1 MAKANGTF
9 TYPMSSQKDIA
20 DAGSNYDNILSEF
33 TNGTAF
39 RDVTVNP
46 ILKTTHVTSETTTS
60 SVTSVPSVIFTEIR
74 KGPHDSSISNDSNS
88 QIGNRILPV
97 NTTITDYGTARD
109 NSAPFKI
116 KVYDSK
122 ASGDTNRKFVYSTTD
137 SPATDTLG
145 IDIDNYDYFIILNPS
160 IIQDTSSTTQTS
172 VRPHF
177 AKITAITSFEEFG
190 DGLEFTPKYPVPVP
204 KGTNFEVFKG
214 PAKTATDIVAVS
226 YGLRGDANANTDN
239 YDVLNVVSKPTFYFY
254 NERLEQDDQLDYME
268 KYTLT
273 RLRWLSTLTNIT
285 ITDTDAHTKY
295 QEGSSSVRFE
305 VASSSDTDKLCE
317 GMSIFN
323 SSNVFLG
330 NIKDITGNFF
340 QLDFARIA
348 ISADTSNSQ
357 TYKIGRGIQNVVFRT
372 EARIK
377 GAIPNK
383 GRQKLDAILVDNLRN
398 TDNSDNN
405 FNPSFWRKSFVN
417 MRRHEQDSTTVTVNA
432 SHFDGELNGPSR
444 YITSDPKPFR
454 SDKVSPMTDIVVNNP
469 RNRMSKIA
477 KMIALNNSGIL
488 PRKITRGQKL
498 RVLNT
503 KFSDKTTMKEL
514 PVLASKTTSANTI
527 TFTEIPS
534 SHDYKLSEKLP
545 TNSILEIGDY
555 YYVVD
560 SFGTKSGSSQ
570 VLTTKAR
577 KTLTENT
584 FTVTTTIHEF
594 TNLVPKVVFWT
605 GVLNTED
612 FDSETDVIYADNHRL
627 SVSDSTIKKENTK
640 FYNSRITFNSL
651 SHHENLVDFID
662 RNMEY
667 VKFQSPDRKFYQG
680 SSIQR
685 FYYYDNS
692 YSLQEEVFTG
702 VIESTDNM
710 TENGLSTMTIEG
722 RDNSSALLNKL
733 VNRNLNHTEDMLFS
747 SLNPVLPQVGENTA
761 SANTTVSN
769 GIPSLSGISTGTI
782 TWPTSS
788 GDKNSP
794 KHSIAVMTTGE
805 IIGEV
810 ESKATV
816 GSNYVVTLKH
826 AAIHTGSNKNV
837 RFIDPYR
844 FANYLSGVKALSS
857 NPQITSTTDFR
868 GVNDKGVVFQD
879 SVSFFRADDG
889 TLSTRKLQGTS
900 NTVDTVGATSNSS
913 IHKLGSFANNRT
925 LGFDISETIS
935 IDELTTTLSSADSV
949 FAFKTVNE
957 SGVDTE
963 DVSVVSLASEA
974 YDVISFESKDDG
986 GATMEIAPRCPLV
999 LGKVVN
1005 NEDDTRSD
1013 HSFYLLNTPINNG
1026 GFLHRLTRNIS
1037 QKIYTSDHA
1046 YRYWD
1051 LQKFGD
1057 GTLIGKDAGI
1067 YKSASKINSYAISH
1081 PIDTDGTLGSSEY
1094 IADNRPLLGSNFLD
1108 DDLTMLNTASGPFV
1122 DDTGGADKTPPQ
1134 KSLLTRTSTV
1144 GSRVPI
1150 SSIVLKN
1157 IDDKAQVYEIYSTG
1171 DLYPYSKLRYN
1182 NLSANTLE
1190 FSQLGCL
1197 LQSEGAQS
1205 ATVVN
1210 HRDYDGTT
1218 RMTDIRDG
1226 NFESVSIKSATKT
1239 TDQMKRFGIA
1249 RLVEATFDWHFNPV
1263 DSDNLPTP
1271 EESEVTFLTYQMFKA
1286 RTAATNLTFSIT
1298 GSNVIQL
1305 QHTTG
1310 NSITLSAGDAVF
1322 RVDTGEMVG
1331 YKDGGSDITIASGS
1345 AVTINSATNTWQGMS
1360 GYLNT
1365 SDGVTNLPVY
1375 ISPEYR
1381 NLTFNPPIFKGVLK
1395 DEETDNQKE
1404 GKTDLTSIFLVR
1416 PNYEST
1422 GFSFANLRGDDVT
1435 TTLSGN
1441 YSAGSTSLNVAD
1453 ASNFSSA
1460 GVGEVSGVRV
1470 RWSSKSGNTLTLDTN
1485 ADDNFFYLN
1494 KQQVSSGTSIIEY
1507 KNNFDAPNILF
1518 PIVFKTLSSSGSNA
1532 GKDVS
1537 PYHPDYAWSGHADYN
1552 GHYYH
1557 SSRVLATNVSNQTT
1571 STSLSDLDKFGYSD
1585 DANPFNN
1592 TIGDFRNVRRIST
1605 SGPTPDMI
1613 QTSARLGVNTSS
1625 DYTSWIGATDVS
1637 SSQVYQNTRNTIVFE
1652 EGSNYYSL
1660 SGMNSMRKDMVSSVN
1675 NRNITFLESLEDEQV
1690 SGKRETYHRDA
1701 TTSGGGIY
1709 KAQMLV
1715 KPFLDTGDSNVSLN
1729 DGIGQDSKTLTIN
1742 IESNTS
1748 QHNWLS
1754 YVPNLTGYYL
1764 VPETGYDNLSRVTNG
1779 AISDPSQGATDP
1791 AMLGARRE
1799 LNSTGIIRIES
1810 HTQGQVSYTDSTI
1823 DHVIVGSS
1831 AFNSDRIYRLMRF
1844 AETTFRDTPNEII
1857 LNRLHYTGL
1866 DYSLTPSSFRT
1877 GKTKAVRSFD
1887 EKLAEGVLSMYVVLN
1902 TDTLG
1907 GDSVNSM
1914 TNSMLFSVNP
1924 LLAHSIIGCTS
1935 GSTFDMFITDGTN
1948 RQRKRV
1954 TYTYGL
1960 SDDQRLTEAKLT
1972 FNDTITGN
1980 GIVSFSEIVNVEL
1993 DRKPDLDN
2001 VTSCHIGTTML
2012 VGEEVE
2018 TAIETI
2024 AKEAGMTTDTIQ
2036 TQSIFTGN
2044 IVSSVSNNIVTC
2056 KKDVIGIEAGDVI
2069 YTHEGLPV
2077 GKVASVSGSS
2087 ITFND
2092 VDSDPDID
2100 LWYTPLVNDELIKR
2114 EKKTFVAINNFTE
2127 VSAFDAMNTL
2137 ASKKEMDF
2145 NVRGKHIDF
2154 RKITVTG
2161 GLTKKKINYK
2171 NNRIFKIDTNA
2182 ELFAKAN
2189 KVTVVGDRIS
2199 ATAQIDEEGTEITF
2213 VDSTIKSSEDAKVK
2227 ANELLELHSQD
2238 TRKIKLQLEK
2248 KGLEILEA
2256 GDIVELDFP
2265 AQSIPSGQY
2274 VIFEIENVLT
2284 SQITMTVGTFSKTI
2298 AERLSELGTGQRENT
2313 STTFGKNSI
2322 SVTGETLLKDK
2333 LDIRVTNVT
2342 YTISGTGAVSNV
2354 GFDAKVGFFDDG
2366 ASEDAMAE
2374 LDSSGTEVG
2383 FSRASVGV
2391 LLEYDSED

>member
-9 TYPMSSQKDIA
+9 TYPMSSQKNIA

-33 TNGTAF
+33 STGTAF

-46 ILKTTHVTSETTTS
+46 ILKTTHVNSETISS
-60 SVTSVPSVIFTEIR
+60 SVTSVPSAIFTEIR

-88 QIGNRILPV
+88 GIGNRILPV
-97 NTTITDYGTARD
+97 NTTLSNYGTARD
-109 NSAPFKI
+109 NSPPFKI
-116 KVYDSK
+116 KVYSSD
-122 ASGDTNRKFVYSTTD
+122 ASGDTNRKFVYNTLDT
-137 SPATDTLG
+137 PATDTLG
-145 IDIDNYDYFIILNPS
+145 IDIDNYDYFILLNPS
-160 IIQDTSSTTQTS
+160 IIQNTSSTTQTS

-177 AKITAITSFEEFG
+177 AKITGITGFEEFG
-190 DGLEFTPKYPVPVP
+190 DGLEFSPKYPVPIP
-204 KGTNFEVFKG
+204 KGTQFEVFKG
-214 PAKTATDIVAVS
+214 PHKINDTDVVAVS
-226 YGLRGDANANTDN
+226 YGLRGDANGNTDN
-239 YDVLNVVSKPTFYFY
+239 YDVLNFVSKPTFYFY
-254 NERLEQDDQLDYME
+254 NDRLEQDDQLDYME

-323 SSNVFLG
+323 SSDAFIG
-330 NIKDITGNFF
+330 NIKDISGNFF

-348 ISADTSNSQ
+348 ISADTSNTQ

-405 FNPSFWRKSFVN
+405 FNPSFWRKAFVN
-417 MRRHEQDSTTVTVNA
+417 MRRHEQDSTTATVDAN
-432 SHFDGELNGPSR
+432 HFDGELNGPAR
-444 YITSDPKPFR
+444 YITSDPRPFR
-454 SDKVSPMTDIVVNNP
+454 NDKISPMTDIVVNSP
-469 RNRMSKIA
+469 RNRMSKFA
-477 KMIALNNSGIL
+477 KMIGMNNSGML
-488 PRKITRGQKL
+488 PHKVQRGQKL
-498 RVLNT
+498 KVLHT

-514 PVLASKTTSANTI
+514 PVLASKTNNANTI
-527 TFTEIPS
+527 TFTEIDA
-534 SHDYKLSEKLP
+534 SHDYQLSEKLP
-545 TNSILEIGDY
+545 VNSIIEIGDY
-555 YYVVD
+555 HYVVD
-560 SFGTKSGSSQ
+560 SFGAKSSSSQ
-570 VLTTKAR
+570 VLTVKAR
-577 KTLTENT
+577 KTKTENT
-584 FTVTTTIHEF
+584 FSLGATVHEF

-612 FDSETDVIYADNHRL
+612 FDSETDVIYADNNRL
-627 SVSDSTIKKENTK
+627 SVSDSTIKKENAK

-651 SHHENLVDFID
+651 SHHENFVDFID
-662 RNMEY
+662 RNMQY
-667 VKFQSPDRKFYQG
+667 VKIQDASRKFYQ
-680 SSIQR
+680 SSNIQR
-685 FYYYDNS
+685 FYYYDNAF
-692 YSLQEEVFTG
+692 SLQKEEFSGIV
-702 VIESTDNM
+702 ESTDNI
-710 TENGLSTMTIEG
+710 TENGLSTMIIEG

-733 VNRNLNHTEDMLFS
+733 VNRDLNHTEDMLFS
-747 SLNPVLPQVGENTA
+747 SLNPVLPQVGSLIFSNV
-761 SANTTVSN
+761 SSTVS
-769 GIPSLSGISTGTI
+769 GGAVYGTI

-788 GDKNSP
+788 GDRDAP
-794 KHSIAVMTTGE
+794 KHSIAVMSTGH

-810 ESKATV
+810 DSKAIV

-826 AAIHTGSNKNV
+826 AAIHTGNSKNV
-837 RFIDPYR
+837 RFVDPYR
-844 FANYLSGVKALSS
+844 LSNFLSGVKALGS
-857 NPQITSTTDFR
+857 NPQITSTTDFK
-868 GVNDKGVVFQD
+868 GVSDKGVVFQD

-889 TLSTRKLQGTS
+889 TLSTRKLEGAS

-913 IHKLGSFANNRT
+913 IHKLGSFVNNRT
-925 LGFDISETIS
+925 LGFDIGKTIS
-935 IDELTTTLSSADSV
+935 IDELTSTLSSADSV
-949 FAFKTVNE
+949 FAFKPVNE

-963 DVSVVSLASEA
+963 DISIMSLASES

-999 LGKVVN
+999 LGRVVN
-1005 NEDDTRSD
+1005 NEDDTRSN

-1026 GFLHRLTRNIS
+1026 GFLHRLTRHTL
-1037 QKIYTSDHA
+1037 QKIYTSDHV

-1051 LQKFGD
+1051 LQKFSD

-1108 DDLTMLNTASGPFV
+1108 DDLTIINSASGPFI

-1150 SSIVLKN
+1150 SSNVLKN

-1197 LQSEGAQS
+1197 LQSEGVQS

-1226 NFESVSIKSATKT
+1226 NFEAVPIKSATKT
-1239 TDQMKRFGIA
+1239 TDQLKRFGIA

-1271 EESEVTFLTYQMFKA
+1271 EESEVTFLNYQMFKA
-1286 RTAATNLTFSIT
+1286 RTAADNLTLSIT
-1298 GSNVIQL
+1298 GSNNIQL

-1310 NSITLSAGDAVF
+1310 SSITLSVGDAVF

-1331 YKDGGSDITIASGS
+1331 YKKGGSDITIASGS
-1345 AVTINSATNTWQGMS
+1345 AVTINSGITWNAMT

-1365 SDGVTNLPVY
+1365 TDNVTNLPVY
-1375 ISPEYR
+1375 IMPEYR
-1381 NLTFNPPIFKGVLK
+1381 NLTFSSPIFKGVLK

-1422 GFSFANLRGDDVT
+1422 GFSFANLRGDDIT
-1435 TTLSGN
+1435 TQTSGT
-1441 YSAGSTSLNVAD
+1441 YVGGSTSLNVTN
-1453 ASNFSSA
+1453 ASNFSNA
-1460 GVGEVSGVRV
+1460 GVGEVNGVRI

-1494 KQQVSSGTSIIEY
+1494 RTQVASGTNIIEY
-1507 KNNFDAPNILF
+1507 TDNFDAPNILF
-1518 PIVFKTLSSSGSNA
+1518 PIVFETLSSSASPT

-1537 PYHPDYAWSGHADYN
+1537 PYHPDYAWGGHADYA

-1571 STSLSDLDKFGYSD
+1571 STTLSDLDKFQNSD
-1585 DANPFNN
+1585 DVNPYNN
-1592 TIGDFRNVRRIST
+1592 CIGVFRNIRRVST
-1605 SGPTPDMI
+1605 SGPNPNII

-1625 DYTSWIGATDVS
+1625 DYTSWIGASDVS
-1637 SSQVYQNTRNTIVFE
+1637 SSQVYQNTRNTIVFN
-1652 EGSNYYSL
+1652 EGSQYYSL
-1660 SGMNSMRKDMVSSVN
+1660 SGINSMRKDMVSSVN
-1675 NRNITFLESLEDEQV
+1675 DRNITFLESLEDEQV
-1690 SGKRETYHRDA
+1690 SGKREIYHRNA

-1715 KPFLDTGDSNVSLN
+1715 KPFLDTGDSNVSVNNGL
-1729 DGIGQDSKTLTIN
+1729 GQDSKTLTIN
-1742 IESNTS
+1742 VKSNTS
-1748 QHNWLS
+1748 QHTWLS
-1754 YVPNLTGYYL
+1754 FVPNLTGYYL
-1764 VPETGYDNLSRVTNG
+1764 VPETGYDNLNQVTNG
-1779 AISDPSQGATDP
+1779 AISDPS
-1791 AMLGARRE
+1791 LGANNSVELGTRRE

-1810 HTQGQVSYTDSTI
+1810 HTQGQDAFSDI
-1823 DHVIVGSS
+1823 DTNHVIVGSS
-1831 AFNSDRIYRLMRF
+1831 AFNSDRTYRLMRF

-1877 GKTKAVRSFD
+1877 GSTNAVRKLD

-1907 GDSVNSM
+1907 GSSLG
-1914 TNSMLFSVNP
+1914 TQFTSSMLFSVNP
-1924 LLAHSIIGCTS
+1924 LLAHAIIGCTS

-1948 RQRKRV
+1948 TQRKRV

-1960 SDDQRLTEAKLT
+1960 SDDQRLRESKLT

-1993 DRKPDLDN
+1993 DRKPDLN
-2001 VTSCHIGTTML
+2001 NISSCHIGTTML
-2012 VGEEVE
+2012 VGEEIE
-2018 TAIETI
+2018 TAIDRI
-2024 AKEAGMTTDTIQ
+2024 AKDAGMTTDTIQ

-2056 KKDVIGIEAGDVI
+2056 KKAVVGIEAGDVI
-2069 YTHEGLPV
+2069 YTHEGLPI
-2077 GKVASVSGSS
+2077 GKVASNGVSGSN
-2087 ITFND
+2087 ITFNNVHTD
-2092 VDSDPDID
+2092 TDID

-2114 EKKTFVAINNFTE
+2114 EKKTFVATNNFTE
-2127 VSAFDAMNTL
+2127 VSAFDAMNIL

-2145 NVRGKHIDF
+2145 NVDGKHIDF
-2154 RKITVTG
+2154 RKIGTVD
-2161 GLTKKKINYK
+2161 LLVKKSINY
-2171 NNRIFKIDTNA
+2171 NTNRLFKVESNA
-2182 ELFAKAN
+2182 ALFAKAS
-2189 KVTVVGDRIS
+2189 KVTVVGDRVTES
-2199 ATAQIDEEGTEITF
+2199 ASEDIDGTEITF
-2213 VDSTIKSSEDAKVK
+2213 VDSTIRTRQDALVR
-2227 ANELLELHSQD
+2227 AVELLQLHNSD
-2238 TRKIKLQLEK
+2238 NRRIKLTLER
-2248 KGLEILEA
+2248 KGLESLEA
-2256 GDIVELDFP
+2256 GDVIKLSFEEQNIPTGNYIV
-2265 AQSIPSGQY
+2265 
-2274 VIFEIENVLT
+2274 FEIENILS
-2284 SQITMTVGTFSKTI
+2284 SQISMIVGTFDKTI
-2298 AERLSELGTGQRENT
+2298 AERLTELGTGQRQNT
-2313 STTFGKNSI
+2313 ATTFSKNKVSA
-2322 SVTGETLLKDK
+2322 SGTTLFVDK
-2333 LDIRVTNVT
+2333 MNIEVTNVT

-2354 GFDAKVGFFDDG
+2354 GFGAKVGFFDDG

-2383 FSRASVGV
+2383 FSRQSVGV
-2391 LLEYDSED
+2391 LIEYDSED

>member
-9 TYPMSSQKDIA
+9 TYPMSSQKNIA

-33 TNGTAF
+33 STGTAF

-46 ILKTTHVTSETTTS
+46 ILKTTHVDSENITS
-60 SVTSVPSVIFTEIR
+60 SVTSVPSAIFTEIR

-88 QIGNRILPV
+88 GIGNRILPV
-97 NTTITDYGTARD
+97 NTTLSNHGTARD
-109 NSAPFKI
+109 NSPPFKI
-116 KVYDSK
+116 KVYSSD
-122 ASGDTNRKFVYSTTD
+122 ASGDTNRKFVYNTQD
-137 SPATDTLG
+137 SPDTDTLG
-145 IDIDNYDYFIILNPS
+145 IDIDNYDYFILLNPS

-177 AKITAITSFEEFG
+177 AKVTGITSFDEFG
-190 DGLEFTPKYPVPVP
+190 DGLEFSPKYPVPIP
-204 KGTNFEVFKG
+204 KGTQFEVFKG
-214 PAKTATDIVAVS
+214 PAKTATDVVAVS

-239 YDVLNVVSKPTFYFY
+239 YDVLNFVSKPTFYFY
-254 NERLEQDDQLDYME
+254 NDRLEQDDQLDYME

-273 RLRWLSTLTNIT
+273 RLRWFSTLTNIT

-372 EARIK
+372 EAKIK
-377 GAIPNK
+377 GTIPNK
-383 GRQKLDAILVDNLRN
+383 GRQKLDAVLVDNLRN

-405 FNPSFWRKSFVN
+405 FNPSFWRKAFVN
-417 MRRHEQDSTTVTVNA
+417 MRRHEQDSTTATVDAN
-432 SHFDGELNGPSR
+432 HFDGELNGPAR
-444 YITSDPKPFR
+444 YITSDPRPFR
-454 SDKVSPMTDIVVNNP
+454 NDKISPMSDIIVNSP

-477 KMIALNNSGIL
+477 KMIGLNNSGML
-488 PRKITRGQKL
+488 PHKIQRGQKL
-498 RVLNT
+498 KVLHT

-514 PVLASKTTSANTI
+514 PVLASKTAAANTI
-527 TFTEIPS
+527 TFTQIDS
-534 SHDYKLSEKLP
+534 AHDYQLSEKLP
-545 TNSILEIGDY
+545 VNSIIEIGDY
-555 YYVVD
+555 HYVVQ
-560 SFGTKSGSSQ
+560 SFASKSSGSQ

-577 KTLTENT
+577 KTKTENT
-584 FTVTTTIHEF
+584 FSSGATVHEF

-605 GVLNTED
+605 GVLNTD
-612 FDSETDVIYADNHRL
+612 GFDSETDVIYADNHRL
-627 SVSDSTIKKENTK
+627 SVSDSTINKENTK

-662 RNMEY
+662 RNMQY
-667 VKFQSPDRKFYQG
+667 VKIQDASRKFYQ
-680 SSIQR
+680 SSNIQR

-692 YSLQEEVFTG
+692 FSLQQEAFSGIV
-702 VIESTDNM
+702 ESTDNT
-710 TENGLSTMTIEG
+710 TENGLSTMIIEG

-747 SLNPVLPQVGENTA
+747 SLNPVLPQVGDVTSNT
-761 SANTTVSN
+761 SVSN
-769 GIPSLSGISTGTI
+769 SFSGIITGTV

-788 GDKNSP
+788 GDKNAP

-844 FANYLSGVKALSS
+844 FANYLSGVKALGS
-857 NPQITSTTDFR
+857 NPQITSTTDFK
-868 GVNDKGVVFQD
+868 GVSDKGIVFQD

-889 TLSTRKLQGTS
+889 TLSTRKLEGAS

-913 IHKLGSFANNRT
+913 IHKLGSFVNNRT
-925 LGFDISETIS
+925 LGFDIGETIS

-949 FAFKTVNE
+949 FALKPVNE

-963 DVSVVSLASEA
+963 DVSIMSLASES

-999 LGKVVN
+999 LGRVVN

-1037 QKIYTSDHA
+1037 QKIYTSNNV

-1051 LQKFGD
+1051 LQKFND

-1081 PIDTDGTLGSSEY
+1081 PIDTDGTLGSSTY

-1108 DDLTMLNTASGPFV
+1108 DDLAMLNTASGPFV

-1134 KSLLTRTSTV
+1134 KSLLTRTTTV

-1150 SSIVLKN
+1150 SSSVLKN

-1205 ATVVN
+1205 STVVN

-1226 NFESVSIKSATKT
+1226 NFEAVPIKSATKT
-1239 TDQMKRFGIA
+1239 TDQLKRFGIA

-1271 EESEVTFLTYQMFKA
+1271 EESEVTFLNYQMFKA
-1286 RTAATNLTFSIT
+1286 RTPATNLTFSIT
-1298 GSNVIQL
+1298 GINVIQL

-1310 NSITLSAGDAVF
+1310 SSITLSVGDAIF

-1331 YKDGGSDITIASGS
+1331 YKKGGSDTTIASGS
-1345 AVTINSATNTWQGMS
+1345 AVAINSVTNSWQSMS
-1360 GYLNT
+1360 GYTNT
-1365 SDGVTNLPVY
+1365 SDDVTNLPVY
-1375 ISPEYR
+1375 IMPEYR
-1381 NLTFNPPIFKGVLK
+1381 NLTFTSPIFKGVLK

-1435 TTLSGN
+1435 TTLSGT
-1441 YSAGSTSLNVAD
+1441 YAAGSTSLNLAN

-1460 GVGEVSGVRV
+1460 GVGEVNGVRV

-1518 PIVFKTLSSSGSNA
+1518 PIVFHTLRSASNQ
-1532 GKDVS
+1532 GNTDIS
-1537 PYHPDYAWSGHADYN
+1537 PYHPDYAWSSHADFT

-1557 SSRVLATNVSNQTT
+1557 SSRVLASNVSNKTT
-1571 STSLSDLDKFGYSD
+1571 SSGLVDLDKFGYSD
-1585 DANPFNN
+1585 DANPYNN
-1592 TIGDFRNVRRIST
+1592 CIGVFRNIRRIST
-1605 SGPTPDMI
+1605 SGPNPDMI

-1625 DYTSWIGATDVS
+1625 DYTNWLGATDIS
-1637 SSQVYQNTRNTIVFE
+1637 TTLVYQNTRNTIAFE
-1652 EGSNYYSL
+1652 EGSFYYSL
-1660 SGMNSMRKDMVSSVN
+1660 SGINSMRKDMASSVN

-1715 KPFLDTGDSNVSLN
+1715 KPFLDTGDSNVSIN
-1729 DGIGQDSKTLTIN
+1729 DGLGQDSKTLTIN

-1764 VPETGYDNLSRVTNG
+1764 VPEEGYDTINQVTNG
-1779 AISDPSQGATDP
+1779 AISNP
-1791 AMLGARRE
+1791 ALGANDNAELGTRRE
-1799 LNSTGIIRIES
+1799 LNSAGIIRIES
-1810 HTQGQVSYTDSTI
+1810 HTQGQVSFTDSTI

-1831 AFNSDRIYRLMRF
+1831 AFDSDTIYRLMRF
-1844 AETTFRDTPNEII
+1844 AETTFRDTPNEIK

-1877 GKTKAVRSFD
+1877 GKTKAVRTFD

-1907 GDSVNSM
+1907 GDALSTR

-2018 TAIETI
+2018 TAIDRI

-2036 TQSIFTGN
+2036 TQSVFTGN
-2044 IVSSVSNNIVTC
+2044 IVSSVNNNIVTC
-2056 KKDVIGIEAGDVI
+2056 KKAVVGIEAGDVI
-2069 YTHEGLPV
+2069 YTHEGLPI
-2077 GKVASVSGSS
+2077 GRVASNGVSGSN

-2114 EKKTFVAINNFTE
+2114 EKKTFVATNNFTE
-2127 VSAFDAMNTL
+2127 VSAFDAMNIL

-2145 NVRGKHIDF
+2145 NVDGKHIDF
-2154 RKITVTG
+2154 RKLGRIDLLV
-2161 GLTKKKINYK
+2161 KKKISYRT
-2171 NNRIFKIDTNA
+2171 NRLFKVESNA
-2182 ELFAKAN
+2182 ALFAKAS
-2189 KVTVVGDRIS
+2189 KVTVVGDRVSQS
-2199 ATAQIDEEGTEITF
+2199 ASEDIDGTEITF
-2213 VDSTIKSSEDAKVK
+2213 VDSTIKTTQDALVR
-2227 ANELLELHSQD
+2227 AVELLQLHNSD
-2238 TRKIKLQLEK
+2238 TRRIKLTLER
-2248 KGLEILEA
+2248 KGLEALEA
-2256 GDIVELDFP
+2256 GDIVSLSFD
-2265 AQSIPSGQY
+2265 AQNIPSGNY
-2274 VIFEIENVLT
+2274 IIFEIENVLS
-2284 SQITMTVGTFSKTI
+2284 SQITMTVGTFDKTI
-2298 AERLSELGTGQRENT
+2298 AERLTELGTGQRQNT
-2313 STTFGKNSI
+2313 ATTFSKNK
-2322 SVTGETLLKDK
+2322 VTGGDTTLFVDK
-2333 LDIRVTNVT
+2333 MKIEVTNVT
-2342 YTISGTGAVSNV
+2342 YTISGTSAISNV

-2366 ASEDAMAE
+2366 ASENLDAE

-2383 FSRASVGV
+2383 FSRGNVSVIIK
-2391 LLEYDSED
+2391 YDSED

>member
-97 NTTITDYGTARD
+97 NTTITDHGTARD
-109 NSAPFKI
+109 SSAPFKI
-116 KVYDSK
+116 KVYDPK
-122 ASGDTNRKFVYSTTD
+122 VSGDTNRKFVYSTTD

-190 DGLEFTPKYPVPVP
+190 DGLEFTPRYPVPVP

-214 PAKTATDIVAVS
+214 PAKTTTDIVAVS

-305 VASSSDTDKLCE
+305 VANSTHTDILCE

-357 TYKIGRGIQNVVFRT
+357 TYKIGRGIQNIVFRT

-377 GAIPNK
+377 GTIPNK
-383 GRQKLDAILVDNLRN
+383 GRQKLDAVLVDNLRN

-432 SHFDGELNGPSR
+432 SHFDGELNGPAR
-444 YITSDPKPFR
+444 YITSDPRPFR
-454 SDKVSPMTDIVVNNP
+454 SDKVSPMTDIVVNSP

-477 KMIALNNSGIL
+477 KLIALNNSGIL
-488 PRKITRGQKL
+488 PRKISRGQKL

-584 FTVTTTIHEF
+584 FTATTTIHEF

-722 RDNSSALLNKL
+722 RDNSSSLLNKL
-733 VNRNLNHTEDMLFS
+733 VKRDLVHTEDMLHS
-747 SLNPVLPQVGENTA
+747 SLNPIVSAVNTA
-761 SANTTVSN
+761 TMNVSGVNDKVISHTAISNWNNTAT
-769 GIPSLSGISTGTI
+769 PKMLLFTRSTNQDGTI
-782 TWPTSS
+782 NNQ
-788 GDKNSP
+788 DE
-794 KHSIAVMTTGE
+794 HMIF
-805 IIGEV
+805 IGEV
-810 ESKATV
+810 ASATTTAT
-816 GSNYVVTLKH
+816 TLTHKPLVSLSIN
-826 AAIHTGSNKNV
+826 ADNDI
-837 RFIDPYR
+837 FYYDP
-844 FANYLSGVKALSS
+844 FTEATYLSGVKAIAS
-857 NPQITSTTDFR
+857 NPSVTSSTDFK
-868 GVNDKGVVFQD
+868 GTSDKGIVFQD
-879 SVSFFRADDG
+879 GLKLSRATNG
-889 TLSTRKLQGTS
+889 TISTTNLKGTS
-900 NTVDTVGATSNSS
+900 NTGSYLRNRSLGYDVGS
-913 IHKLGSFANNRT
+913 L
-925 LGFDISETIS
+925 IS
-935 IDELTTTLSSADSV
+935 IDSLNEGVTINDST
-949 FAFKTVNE
+949 FIIRPVND
-957 SGVDTE
+957 SGVTIE
-963 DVSVVSLASEA
+963 DSIIPSFTSETFDVVS
-974 YDVISFESKDDG
+974 ISSKDDG
-986 GATMEIAPRCPLV
+986 GATLSIAPRCPIVMGRLE
-999 LGKVVN
+999 N
-1005 NEDDTRSD
+1005 NTSDTRTSY
-1013 HSFYLLNTPINNG
+1013 SFYLVNNNLNSG
-1026 GFLHRLTRNIS
+1026 GFIHRIDAQDGGTATLD
-1037 QKIYTSDHA
+1037 YTGADEFYTPRET

-1051 LQKFGD
+1051 LQRLNYGSVTKS
-1057 GTLIGKDAGI
+1057 DAGL
-1067 YKSASKINSYAISH
+1067 YLNSKSPQAIGGYAIAY
-1081 PIDTDGTLGSSEY
+1081 PIKGNGVAPSSPTLSPSTAP
-1094 IADNRPLLGSNFLD
+1094 ILGSNMLD
-1108 DDLTMLNTASGPFV
+1108 DNYTLRHSAGSPFTTVGAS
-1122 DDTGGADKTPPQ
+1122 TPPT
-1134 KSLLTRTSTV
+1134 SLPTETVVRT
-1144 GSRVPI
+1144 GSEASVKPEI
-1150 SSIVLKN
+1150 AELLNYSPS
-1157 IDDKAQVYEIYSTG
+1157 AQNYELFATG
-1171 DLYPYSKLRYN
+1171 DLFPYSKLRYN
-1182 NLSANTLE
+1182 NIGNRAMN
-1190 FSQLGCL
+1190 FSSFSCL
-1197 LQSEGAQS
+1197 LESEGSQS
-1205 ATVVN
+1205 NTSISHSSYSGKTNVVERKDSN
-1210 HRDYDGTT
+1210 Y
-1218 RMTDIRDG
+1218 
-1226 NFESVSIKSATKT
+1226 EAVSIKSASKT
-1239 TDQMKRFGIA
+1239 TDQIKRFGIA
-1249 RLVEATFDWHFNPV
+1249 RLVEATYDWHFNPI
-1263 DSDNLPTP
+1263 DSDDLPTP
-1271 EESEVTFLTYQMFKA
+1271 DETKMEISKYQMF
-1286 RTAATNLTFSIT
+1286 RQQQNINNLNVVIDGTDNKITFGGGGTVTVNNGDVIFRKDT
-1298 GSNVIQL
+1298 GQAVFVCLGSNVAISSN
-1305 QHTTG
+1305 T
-1310 NSITLSAGDAVF
+1310 
-1322 RVDTGEMVG
+1322 
-1331 YKDGGSDITIASGS
+1331 AS
-1345 AVTINSATNTWQGMS
+1345 
-1360 GYLNT
+1360 
-1365 SDGVTNLPVY
+1365 TNLINVTG
-1375 ISPEYR
+1375 STTA
-1381 NLTFNPPIFKGVLK
+1381 LTTPAYMIKDYGDLSFPIMKFSGESFNDPIFSGFGNATGRTQLEVDNAVATLDFTSVYLLKGTYSSQNGLFKFGLLK
-1395 DEETDNQKE
+1395 RNGSGTLISVVAPN
-1404 GKTDLTSIFLVR
+1404 LYLPMIFD
-1416 PNYEST
+1416 SS
-1422 GFSFANLRGDDVT
+1422 FSNDA
-1435 TTLSGN
+1435 
-1441 YSAGSTSLNVAD
+1441 STSLLD
-1453 ASNFSSA
+1453 
-1460 GVGEVSGVRV
+1460 
-1470 RWSSKSGNTLTLDTN
+1470 KSD
-1485 ADDNFFYLN
+1485 
-1494 KQQVSSGTSIIEY
+1494 Q
-1507 KNNFDAPNILF
+1507 
-1518 PIVFKTLSSSGSNA
+1518 
-1532 GKDVS
+1532 S
-1537 PYHPDYAWSGHADYN
+1537 PYHPPKTWHTLDDGNNNDNYFN
-1552 GHYYH
+1552 
-1557 SSRVLATNVSNQTT
+1557 SSRVIAGMLKDQAANSHGNNFTATSITT
-1571 STSLSDLDKFGYSD
+1571 SQKYGLAEGTSVYDNCI
-1585 DANPFNN
+1585 AV
-1592 TIGDFRNVRRIST
+1592 FRNIRKASSDGLDV
-1605 SGPTPDMI
+1605 PDDMI
-1613 QTSARLGVNTSS
+1613 QTSAMLGLQTDEAFGVDADVAAHSQQFGGGVTDNTN
-1625 DYTSWIGATDVS
+1625 DLHTDNV
-1637 SSQVYQNTRNTIVFE
+1637 RVFQ
-1652 EGSNYYSL
+1652 
-1660 SGMNSMRKDMVSSVN
+1660 
-1675 NRNITFLESLEDEQV
+1675 IP
-1690 SGKRETYHRDA
+1690 
-1701 TTSGGGIY
+1701 TSGSTGVVTFAVAGTVTRTSGQSQATGNSSIGTEKYFLNEAENGQIDTDRFFSYNDITATVDAGGLY
-1709 KAQMLV
+1709 KAQMMI
-1715 KPFLDTGDSNVSLN
+1715 KPLLDISESDVSLN
-1729 DGIGQDSKTLTIN
+1729 SDRDVITITTSGTTNHAWVTFVPELTGHYLVSEKEEENGLDRNLGSVGIDIANNDHDFIHMKTKGGNISYLSKIIKHETNQTSMSQGTITHTLTLDNPIPPD
-1742 IESNTS
+1742 ETVGT
-1748 QHNWLS
+1748 QHHGLR
-1754 YVPNLTGYYL
+1754 PK
-1764 VPETGYDNLSRVTNG
+1764 
-1779 AISDPSQGATDP
+1779 
-1791 AMLGARRE
+1791 
-1799 LNSTGIIRIES
+1799 
-1810 HTQGQVSYTDSTI
+1810 
-1823 DHVIVGSS
+1823 
-1831 AFNSDRIYRLMRF
+1831 YRLMRL
-1844 AETTFRDTPNEII
+1844 AEKTFRDTPNEII
-1857 LNRLHYTGL
+1857 LNRLHGTGL
-1866 DYSLTPSSFRT
+1866 DYSMEASSFLTGQRGDNHQSFSTSQNMTEGVYSAYVLMNLDVAPPSSDNHSLVP
-1877 GKTKAVRSFD
+1877 A
-1887 EKLAEGVLSMYVVLN
+1887 LASLSSTNLPFV
-1902 TDTLG
+1902 D
-1907 GDSVNSM
+1907 GD
-1914 TNSMLFSVNP
+1914 
-1924 LLAHSIIGCTS
+1924 
-1935 GSTFDMFITDGTN
+1935 TFDCFITDGVN
-1948 RQRKRV
+1948 KHRKLV
-1954 TYTYGL
+1954 TASITPKSRTGGVRF
-1960 SDDQRLTEAKLT
+1960 DERKLT
-1972 FNDTITGN
+1972 FEGTLTGN
-1980 GIVSFSEIVNVEL
+1980 GVVSFGEIINLEL

-2001 VTSCHIGTTML
+2001 ISFCHIGARMTI
-2012 VGEEVE
+2012 GSEVE
-2018 TAIETI
+2018 TEIDRI
-2024 AKEAGMTTDTIQ
+2024 AKSAGMTTDTIQ
-2036 TQSIFTGN
+2036 TQSVFTGN
-2044 IVSSVSNNIVTC
+2044 IVSSVSNNQVTC
-2056 KKDVIGIEAGDVI
+2056 KKDVVGVSVGDI
-2069 YTHEGLPV
+2069 LYTHEGLPL
-2077 GKVASVSGSS
+2077 GKVSGVSNAV

-2092 VDSDPDID
+2092 VHTHADID
-2100 LWYTPLVNDELIKR
+2100 LWYTPLVNDELIRR
-2114 EKKTFVAINNFTE
+2114 EKKTFIATNNFTE

-2145 NVRGKHIDF
+2145 NVRGKHVDF
-2154 RKITVTG
+2154 RKLRVTS

-2199 ATAQIDEEGTEITF
+2199 ATAQIDEEGTELTF
-2213 VDSTIKSSEDAKVK
+2213 VDSTIKNSEDAKVK

-2238 TRKIKLQLEK
+2238 TRKIKLRLEK

-2333 LDIRVTNVT
+2333 LNIRVTNVM

-2354 GFDAKVGFFDDG
+2354 GFGAKVGFFDDG
-2366 ASEDAMAE
+2366 GSENLDAE
-2374 LDSSGTEVG
+2374 IDSSGTEVG